1 MKVKSE
7 CEVAQSCLT
16 LCDALKTA
24 TPAASTGQKKGPNS
38 SPQQCLTTRHTT
50 DTSKAERIRLQ
61 SFDSSAIF
69 T

>member
-7 CEVAQSCLT
+7 RGVSQSCPT
-16 LCDALKTA
+16 LCDALKIA

-38 SPQQCLTTRHTT
+38 SPQQCLVTRHTN
-50 DTSKAERIRLQ
+50 DTSKAERIGLQ